1 MKQVSVLL
9 FGVGGVGQALLQQVL
24 NGRSAIAARNQCQLH
39 VIGVADSQSY
49 SFAARGLS
57 NAQLGEIVARKRQ
70 GQPVA
75 EMDGTRPSDLALL
88 QLARQS
94 SNQPLI
100 VVDVTASAG
109 MEPLLDAALAQGERV
124 VLANKKPLAGSW
136 ATAQHYFHHPRLR
149 HESTVGGG
157 QPVIATLR
165 YLLDVNDPIQEISG
179 QLSGSLGFI
188 CQQLDKGVPFSQAVS
203 AAKSLGY
210 TEPDPRDDLGGQDVM
225 RKIMILARMAGWP
238 LEAADIRVES
248 LYPASMAALSV
259 VEFMQRLAELDEGIG
274 TRVETAVGQN
284 QVLRYVAHV
293 SAAGGS
299 VSLQAV
305 PAASPLAN
313 LKYISFR
320 SRLYNDEPL
329 LIGGKGAG
337 VEMTAAGVLGDVLD
351 LVRETV

>member
-1 MKQVSVLL
+1 MKQVSILL
-9 FGVGGVGQALLQQVL
+9 FGAGGVGQAFLQQVV

-49 SFAARGLS
+49 ALAARGLS
-57 NAQLGEIVARKRQ
+57 DAQLGAIVARKKQ

-75 EMDGTRPSDLALL
+75 ELDGKRPSDLALL

-94 SNQPLI
+94 SNRPLI

-109 MEPLLDAALAQGERV
+109 MEPLLDAALAQDERV
-124 VLANKKPLAGSW
+124 VLANKKPLAGPW
-136 ATAQHYFHHPRLR
+136 ATAQHYFHHPHLR

-179 QLSGSLGFI
+179 QLSGSLGYI
-188 CQQLDKGVPFSQAVS
+188 CQQLDRDVPFSQAVS

-225 RKIMILARMAGWP
+225 RKILILARMAGWP

-248 LYPASMAALSV
+248 LYPTSMATLSV
-259 VEFMQRLAELDEGIG
+259 AAFMQRLAELDEGVG
-274 TRVETAVGQN
+274 ARVKTAVGQN

-299 VSLQAV
+299 VSLQAL

-320 SRLYNDEPL
+320 SRLYADEPL